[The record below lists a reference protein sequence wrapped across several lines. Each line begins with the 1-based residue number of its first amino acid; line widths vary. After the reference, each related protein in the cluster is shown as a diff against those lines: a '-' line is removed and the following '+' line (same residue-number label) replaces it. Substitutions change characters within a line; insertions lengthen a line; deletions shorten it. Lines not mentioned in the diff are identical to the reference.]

1 LASLRLGVRFFF
13 QSIDDTSDAI
23 LDQGRVEV
31 DQQAKPLVGQPQV
44 GEKLLPVHRREA
56 LNGLDL
62 DDHPILDNQ
71 IRAEPDVDPNRSV
84 DHRDC
89 LLADRPKSTLSQF
102 IGEYRMINRFQ
113 QSWSQGGVDAKGG
126 IHDLFGDGVL
136 CHGGLSIVSRQ
147 DAKTPRTQHR
157 PRHRIEGMA
166 SIPELL
172 DGHVTLEVECLDRL
186 YLNGYIGP
194 LATPGGLVTFMR
206 EQLGKPIPSPVVL
219 GQVTEKFREAV
230 KTMAERER
238 VPLYQF
244 DHKERKDDVANDFRR
259 KREIRDG
266 VVFVGV
272 AQEKAQAF
280 QGKKIDGQFWFTR
293 DKTVYVNHYYF
304 YIDDADFGPLFLK
317 VCSYAPWSTKLC
329 LNGHEWAKRQ
339 LEKKGIAYEALDNG
353 FLSCAEPKQ
362 LQQIC
367 DSLGPEDIDRVFRK
381 WLARIPL
388 PLRREDREAGYDWN
402 LSIWQMEVSLT
413 QIFDRP
419 LRGREFFEEIIRDN
433 LDLGRPDRVQ
443 LVFDRVVTKKTPG
456 EFRTRV
462 IQDGV
467 HPSLHISYK
476 NFDLKQYFKEGRGC
490 RTEGTFR
497 NPKDFDVNK
506 GLSNL
511 PYLQK
516 IGREINRR
524 LLEVER
530 VSHNSGLSGDSIQR
544 VVQPTVTQ
552 NGEKA
557 PALKFGQPRVMALLL
572 ALTLFQHL
580 IDGFHNRDLRGLVA
594 DLLGVNIS
602 EYTGAQMTYDLRRL
616 RLKGLIFRPPRTH
629 RYFVTPYGWKLARLF
644 SRLEA
649 RVFRPAVAMFTG
661 NDAVLPFPLRA
672 SLDRVD
678 AQLDEL
684 IYQAFPQIK
693 VA

>member
-1 LASLRLGVRFFF
+1 
-13 QSIDDTSDAI
+13 
-23 LDQGRVEV
+23 
-31 DQQAKPLVGQPQV
+31 
-44 GEKLLPVHRREA
+44 
-56 LNGLDL
+56 
-62 DDHPILDNQ
+62 
-71 IRAEPDVDPNRSV
+71 
-84 DHRDC
+84 
-89 LLADRPKSTLSQF
+89 
-102 IGEYRMINRFQ
+102 
-113 QSWSQGGVDAKGG
+113 
-126 IHDLFGDGVL
+126 
-136 CHGGLSIVSRQ
+136 
-147 DAKTPRTQHR
+147 
-157 PRHRIEGMA
+157 
-166 SIPELL
+166 
-172 DGHVTLEVECLDRL
+172 VTLEVECLDRL

-194 LATPGGLVTFMR
+194 LATSGGLVTFMR

-219 GQVTEKFREAV
+219 GQLTEKFREAV
-230 KTMAERER
+230 KTMVERER
-238 VPLYQF
+238 IPLYQF

-259 KREIRDG
+259 KGGTRDG

-317 VCSYAPWSTKLC
+317 VCSYAPWSAKLC

-339 LEKKGIAYEALDNG
+339 LEKKGIAYEGLDNG
-353 FLSCAEPKQ
+353 FLSCAEPER
-362 LQQIC
+362 LQQLC

-413 QIFDRP
+413 QI
-419 LRGREFFEEIIRDN
+419 
-433 LDLGRPDRVQ
+433 
-443 LVFDRVVTKKTPG
+443 
-456 EFRTRV
+456 
-462 IQDGV
+462 
-467 HPSLHISYK
+467 
-476 NFDLKQYFKEGRGC
+476 
-490 RTEGTFR
+490 
-497 NPKDFDVNK
+497 
-506 GLSNL
+506 
-511 PYLQK
+511 
-516 IGREINRR
+516 REINRR

-544 VVQPTVTQ
+544 VVQPTVTE

-594 DLLGVNIS
+594 DLLGVSIS
-602 EYTGAQMTYDLRRL
+602 EYTGSQMTYDLRRL
-616 RLKGLIFRPPRTH
+616 RLKGLIFRPPRTN
-629 RYFVTPYGWKLARLF
+629 RYFVTPYGWKVARLF

-678 AQLDEL
+678 AQMDEL
-684 IYQAFPQIK
+684 IYQAFPQAK
-693 VA
+693 AS

>member
-1 LASLRLGVRFFF
+1 
-13 QSIDDTSDAI
+13 
-23 LDQGRVEV
+23 
-31 DQQAKPLVGQPQV
+31 
-44 GEKLLPVHRREA
+44 
-56 LNGLDL
+56 
-62 DDHPILDNQ
+62 
-71 IRAEPDVDPNRSV
+71 
-84 DHRDC
+84 
-89 LLADRPKSTLSQF
+89 
-102 IGEYRMINRFQ
+102 M
-113 QSWSQGGVDAKGG
+113 
-126 IHDLFGDGVL
+126 
-136 CHGGLSIVSRQ
+136 
-147 DAKTPRTQHR
+147 
-157 PRHRIEGMA
+157 
-166 SIPELL
+166 
-172 DGHVTLEVECLDRL
+172 
-186 YLNGYIGP
+186 
-194 LATPGGLVTFMR
+194 
-206 EQLGKPIPSPVVL
+206 
-219 GQVTEKFREAV
+219 
-230 KTMAERER
+230 
-238 VPLYQF
+238 
-244 DHKERKDDVANDFRR
+244 
-259 KREIRDG
+259 
-266 VVFVGV
+266 VFVGV

-280 QGKKIDGQFWFTR
+280 QGKKIDGQFLFTR
-293 DKTVYVNHYYF
+293 DQTVYVNHYYF

-317 VCSYAPWSTKLC
+317 LCSYAPWAAKLC

-353 FLSCAEPKQ
+353 FLSCAAPEQ
-362 LQQIC
+362 LQRIC
-367 DSLGPEDIDRVFRK
+367 DSLGPEEIDRVFRK

-388 PLRREDREAGYDWN
+388 PLRREDREAGYDGS

-456 EFRTRV
+456 QFRTRV

-467 HPSLHISYK
+467 HPSLHIRYK
-476 NFDLKQYFKEGRGC
+476 NFDLKQFFKEGRGC

-530 VSHNSGLSGDSIQR
+530 VSHNSGLSGDSNQR
-544 VVQPTVTQ
+544 VVQPTVTAD
-552 NGEKA
+552 GEKA
-557 PALKFGQPRVMALLL
+557 PALKFGHPRVMALLL
-572 ALTLFQHL
+572 ALTLFHHL
-580 IDGFHNRDLRGLVA
+580 IDGFQNRHLRVLVA
-594 DLLGVNIS
+594 DLLDVPS
-602 EYTGAQMTYDLRRL
+602 ADYTASQMTYDLRRL

-629 RYFVTPYGWKLARLF
+629 RYFLTPYGWKVARLF
-644 SRLEA
+644 ARLEA

-684 IYQAFPQIK
+684 IYEAFPQAK
-693 VA
+693 AS

>member
-1 LASLRLGVRFFF
+1 
-13 QSIDDTSDAI
+13 
-23 LDQGRVEV
+23 
-31 DQQAKPLVGQPQV
+31 
-44 GEKLLPVHRREA
+44 
-56 LNGLDL
+56 
-62 DDHPILDNQ
+62 
-71 IRAEPDVDPNRSV
+71 
-84 DHRDC
+84 
-89 LLADRPKSTLSQF
+89 
-102 IGEYRMINRFQ
+102 
-113 QSWSQGGVDAKGG
+113 
-126 IHDLFGDGVL
+126 
-136 CHGGLSIVSRQ
+136 
-147 DAKTPRTQHR
+147 
-157 PRHRIEGMA
+157 MA

-194 LATPGGLVTFMR
+194 LATSGGLVTFMR
-206 EQLGKPIPSPVVL
+206 QQLGKPIPSPVVL

-230 KTMAERER
+230 KTMAEREQI
-238 VPLYQF
+238 PLYQF
-244 DHKERKDDVANDFRR
+244 DHKERKDDIANDFRR
-259 KREIRDG
+259 KRGIRDG

-280 QGKKIDGQFWFTR
+280 QGKKVDGQFLFTR

-353 FLSCAEPKQ
+353 FLSCAAPEQ
-362 LQQIC
+362 LQKIC

-388 PLRREDREAGYDWN
+388 PLRPEHRAAGYDWS

-443 LVFDRVVTKKTPG
+443 LIFDRVVTKKTPG

-467 HPSLHISYK
+467 HPSLHIQYK

-497 NPKDFDVNK
+497 NPKDFGVNK
-506 GLSNL
+506 GLTNL

-516 IGREINRR
+516 LGRQINRR

-544 VVQPTVTQ
+544 VVQPTVTEG
-552 NGEKA
+552 GEKA
-557 PALKFGQPRVMALLL
+557 PALKFGQPRVMALFL

-580 IDGFHNRDLRGLVA
+580 IDGFHNRDLRVLVA
-594 DLLGVNIS
+594 DLLGVTITD
-602 EYTGAQMTYDLRRL
+602 YTGAQMTYDLRRL

-629 RYFVTPYGWKLARLF
+629 RYFVTPYGWKVARLF

-661 NDAVLPFPLRA
+661 NDAVLPVPLRRA
-672 SLDRVD
+672 LDRVD

-684 IYQAFPQIK
+684 IYDAFPPDK
-693 VA
+693 AA

>member
-1 LASLRLGVRFFF
+1 M
-13 QSIDDTSDAI
+13 
-23 LDQGRVEV
+23 
-31 DQQAKPLVGQPQV
+31 P
-44 GEKLLPVHRREA
+44 
-56 LNGLDL
+56 
-62 DDHPILDNQ
+62 
-71 IRAEPDVDPNRSV
+71 
-84 DHRDC
+84 
-89 LLADRPKSTLSQF
+89 
-102 IGEYRMINRFQ
+102 
-113 QSWSQGGVDAKGG
+113 
-126 IHDLFGDGVL
+126 
-136 CHGGLSIVSRQ
+136 SRH
-147 DAKTPRTQHR
+147 K
-157 PRHRIEGMA
+157 IEGMA

-186 YLNGYIGP
+186 YLNGYIGS
-194 LATPGGLVTFMR
+194 LATSGGLVTFMR

-238 VPLYQF
+238 IPVYQF
-244 DHKERKDDVANDFRR
+244 DHNERKDDVANDFRR
-259 KREIRDG
+259 QRGVRDG

-280 QGKKIDGQFWFTR
+280 QGKKIGGQFLFTR

-339 LEKKGIAYEALDNG
+339 LEKKKIAYEALDNG
-353 FLSCAEPKQ
+353 FLSCAEPEQ
-362 LQQIC
+362 LQRIC
-367 DSLGPEDIDRVFRK
+367 DLLGPEEIDRVFRK
-381 WLARIPL
+381 WLARVPL
-388 PLRREDREAGYDWN
+388 PLRREDREAGYDWS

-456 EFRTRV
+456 QFRTRV

-467 HPSLHISYK
+467 HPSLHINYK

-544 VVQPTVTQ
+544 VVQPTVTE

-557 PALKFGQPRVMALLL
+557 PALKFGQPRVMALFL

-580 IDGFHNRDLRGLVA
+580 IDGFHNRDLRVLVA
-594 DLLGVNIS
+594 DLLGVTS
-602 EYTGAQMTYDLRRL
+602 SDYTSAHMTYDLRRL

-629 RYFVTPYGWKLARLF
+629 RYFITPYGWKVARLF

-684 IYQAFPQIK
+684 IYQSFPQIK
-693 VA
+693 AA